1 MKSIAILLPI
11 VLIVCGCG
19 VQAAIPSKE
28 ARPPKSLESLPEA
41 RRGFETRLIRHAESP
56 MPAEQPPAKLFRL
69 VRYPSPVG
77 DLAAYVS
84 VPPKQ
89 GGRHP
94 AIIWLF
100 GGFSNGI
107 GATAWA
113 KSPPENDQS
122 ASAFRKAGIVMMYPS
137 LRGGVD
143 NPGAREGFFGE
154 VDDVLAAADYLAE
167 QDFVD
172 PERIYLGGHSTGGTL
187 ALLTAASTDRFRA
200 VFSFGPIADVTGYGA
215 EILPFDVLNKR
226 ECDLRAPVLWM
237 HSIQC
242 PTLVLEGTDQPG
254 NIDSLQAMERAC
266 QNPLVWFC
274 PVQGANHFNILAPG
288 TKLIAE
294 KVLRDVGPATEI
306 SISDA
311 ELNALFGR

>member
-11 VLIVCGCG
+11 VLVLAGCG
-19 VQAAIPSKE
+19 VQGAIPSS
-28 ARPPKSLESLPEA
+28 AMSPPKSRETLPEA

-56 MPAEQPPAKLFRL
+56 QPAEEPPAKLFRL
-69 VRYPSPVG
+69 VRYPSPAG

-107 GATAWA
+107 GATAWE
-113 KSPPENDQS
+113 KSPPKNDQS

-143 NPGAREGFFGE
+143 NPGSPEGFFGE
-154 VDDVLAAADYLAE
+154 VDDVLAAAGYLAQ

-187 ALLTAASTDRFRA
+187 ALLAAASTDRFRA
-200 VFSFGPIADVTGYGA
+200 VFSFGPVEDVTGYGA
-215 EILPFDVLNKR
+215 EVLPFDVLNER
-226 ECDLRAPVLWM
+226 ERELRAPVLWM
-237 HSIQC
+237 HSIRC
-242 PTLVLEGTDQPG
+242 PTLVLEGTGG
-254 NIDSLQAMERAC
+254 NIESLRALRQASK
-266 QNPLVWFC
+266 NPLVQFF
-274 PVQGANHFNILAPG
+274 PVQGADHFSILAPG

-294 KVLRDVGPATEI
+294 KILSDVDPTAEI
-306 SISDA
+306 SISEQ
-311 ELNALFGR
+311 ELKSLFGS

>member
-1 MKSIAILLPI
+1 MKTIAILLPI
-11 VLIVCGCG
+11 VLVLSGCG
-19 VQAAIPSKE
+19 VRAAGPSREASPSK
-28 ARPPKSLESLPEA
+28 PLETLPEA
-41 RRGFETRLIRHAESP
+41 RRGFETHLIRHAGSP
-56 MPAEQPPAKLFRL
+56 EPAQEPPAKLFRL
-69 VRYPSPVG
+69 VRYPSPAG

-107 GATAWA
+107 GATAWE
-113 KSPPENDQS
+113 KMPPKNDQS

-143 NPGAREGFFGE
+143 NPGTPEGFFGE
-154 VDDVLAAADYLAE
+154 VDDVLAAADYLAQ

-187 ALLTAASTDRFRA
+187 ALLAAASTDRFRA

-215 EILPFDVLNKR
+215 EVLPFDVLNER
-226 ECDLRAPVLWM
+226 ERDLRAPVLWM

-242 PTLVLEGTDQPG
+242 PTLVLEGINQPG
-254 NIDSLQAMERAC
+254 NIDSLRALKQASK
-266 QNPLVWFC
+266 NPLVRFF
-274 PVQGANHFNILAPG
+274 PVQGADHFNILAPG

-294 KVLRDVGPATEI
+294 KILGDVGPTAEI
-306 SISDA
+306 SLSEQ
-311 ELNALFGR
+311 ELNSLLGR